1 MNKYDYRIVFLSF
14 FYIQFQKVLIE
25 SGNFNRLEGWFW
37 GTREKSA
44 CNGLDMAI
52 KAPKW
57 GSKGLDIAQVGLQ
70 ITKISYLQD
79 VTILL
84 DVTVLLK
91 DG

>member
-1 MNKYDYRIVFLSF
+1 
-14 FYIQFQKVLIE
+14 
-25 SGNFNRLEGWFW
+25 
-37 GTREKSA
+37 
-44 CNGLDMAI
+44 MAI